1 MAFTFR
7 WYGTHERFQMTTG
20 WPEVATEVCQ
30 EFPAVCIS
38 LPLNRCVK
46 APEGMG
52 APFTMNTST
61 AETENFVYRPPLE
74 NADAGYMLLTW
85 MEMNGQRYFHI
96 YSGCSSTCAEC
107 ATGKGLALT
116 PVQLP
121 SMCGTTDRL
130 SVYGILYNPGDG
142 TIDRGFNCVDSLEEY
157 WAQALAN
164 DLFATIMRI
173 SISGLIVL
181 VIITLG
187 SFLYLRICRQ
197 ESSPYGL
204 SIGNRVQVAT
214 GTFVAES
221 FNLSFLC
228 YSCVSLCFLCTGG
241 LEPPTKEQI
250 EACVPEVRMDE
261 EETCA
266 VCLESIEV
274 DQPARKLQCKH
285 AFHSDCIINWCTHRA
300 QQAIICPV
308 CRDQQPLNATQHR
321 QATTATFTADMGKS
335 IPSPTQAEPQV
346 IGSVEGNNSENV

>member
-1 MAFTFR
+1 
-7 WYGTHERFQMTTG
+7 
-20 WPEVATEVCQ
+20 
-30 EFPAVCIS
+30 
-38 LPLNRCVK
+38 
-46 APEGMG
+46 MG

-74 NADAGYMLLTW
+74 NADAGHMLLTW

-142 TIDRGFNCVDSLEEY
+142 TIDTAFNCVDSLEEY
-157 WAQALAN
+157 WAQASAN

-214 GTFVAES
+214 GT
-221 FNLSFLC
+221 
-228 YSCVSLCFLCTGG
+228 GG

-250 EACVPEVRMDE
+250 EACVPEVRMEE

-321 QATTATFTADMGKS
+321 QA
-335 IPSPTQAEPQV
+335 EPQV